1 MIFLKGGTTLHTGLG
16 FKFGAKRYL
25 PLKDASLE
33 NYRSTFEELE
43 LIIMDEAS
51 MIPADRLYDVN
62 RRLQE
67 ILVSHDPFGG
77 RAVMLVGD
85 LMQLPPVM
93 AQQIFLKPVNKKYHS
108 LWASEDNL
116 WNIFKKVTLL
126 VNFRQGISRLTE
138 CFNRVRTGDA
148 SKEDKELLE
157 SRRLSNFPELK
168 QDKACHVFY
177 RNEDVNSYN
186 CKMLNSIDSE
196 LIEMQAECLYPQHYK
211 PEITAHGTVEDTP
224 FMKDLSLKKG
234 ARVFLTFNISLTDSL
249 INGMVGTV
257 LDFVFNGSKVKA
269 VIVQFD
275 NEDVGREQRRQ
286 HLSDCKNHENGIPIY
301 RTSLEHSLRGKHGAR
316 GKVTQFAL
324 RLSWASTCHRLQG
337 STIAKGSDLIVHG
350 FKRIPRNMYYV
361 MLSRSSCLENIFLDD
376 AVDLDKMLCDTT
388 ALNEKIRI
396 DEASV
401 ANTNLLNE
409 HWDVFYVNIR
419 SFNEEHEDD
428 LLCDVYAKKSKSICL
443 AETWLEASK
452 PRNHN
457 FGDMQMFSASYAK
470 GKGCAALVPPESNLI
485 GAISEEFFQLL
496 SYTYNESI
504 QVVVVYLSSNPG
516 DANLMLLVESLQTL
530 LDPNFNQVII
540 GDFNFDTKESNI
552 VTRFMEE
559 KKLSQMVECPTHQ
572 AGRIIDHI
580 YVSSEFMNYI
590 ELNVMF
596 KYYSDHA
603 ALQIKF
609 KC

>member
-1 MIFLKGGTTLHTGLG
+1 
-16 FKFGAKRYL
+16 
-25 PLKDASLE
+25 
-33 NYRSTFEELE
+33 
-43 LIIMDEAS
+43 

-67 ILVSHDPFGG
+67 IMVSHDPFGG

-85 LMQLPPVM
+85 LMQLPPVR
-93 AQQIFLKPVNKKYHS
+93 AQQIFLKPFNKKYHS

-138 CFNRVRTGDA
+138 CFNRIRTGDA

-337 STIAKGSDLIVHG
+337 STIAKGSNLIVHG

-361 MLSRSSCLENIFLDD
+361 MLSRASCLENIYLDED
-376 AVDLDKMLCDTT
+376 VDLDKMLCDTT
-388 ALNEKIRI
+388 ALNEKIHI
-396 DEASV
+396 DEASL
-401 ANTNLLNE
+401 AYTNLLNE
-409 HWDVFYVNIR
+409 QLDVFYVNIR
-419 SFNEEHEDD
+419 SFNKHAED
-428 LLCDVYAKKSKSICL
+428 LLCDAYAKNSKSICL
-443 AETWLEASK
+443 AETWLQTTDQ
-452 PRNHN
+452 RNKN
-457 FGDMQMFSASYAK
+457 FGDMQMFCASHGK
-470 GKGCAALVPPESNLI
+470 GKGCIALVPPGSNLI

-504 QVVVVYLSSNPG
+504 QVVVVYLSSDPS

-530 LDPNFNQVII
+530 LDPNFSQVIM
-540 GDFNFDTKESNI
+540 GDFNFDPKKNNH
-552 VTRFMEE
+552 VTRFMKE
-559 KKLSQMVECPTHQ
+559 KKLSQIVECPTHKD
-572 AGRIIDHI
+572 GRIIDHI
-580 YVSSEFMNYI
+580 YVSSEFMKCVD
-590 ELNVMF
+590 LKVMF
-596 KYYSDHA
+596 KYYTDHA

>member
-1 MIFLKGGTTLHTGLG
+1 
-16 FKFGAKRYL
+16 
-25 PLKDASLE
+25 
-33 NYRSTFEELE
+33 
-43 LIIMDEAS
+43 
-51 MIPADRLYDVN
+51 
-62 RRLQE
+62 
-67 ILVSHDPFGG
+67 
-77 RAVMLVGD
+77 
-85 LMQLPPVM
+85 
-93 AQQIFLKPVNKKYHS
+93 
-108 LWASEDNL
+108 
-116 WNIFKKVTLL
+116 
-126 VNFRQGISRLTE
+126 
-138 CFNRVRTGDA
+138 
-148 SKEDKELLE
+148 
-157 SRRLSNFPELK
+157 
-168 QDKACHVFY
+168 
-177 RNEDVNSYN
+177 
-186 CKMLNSIDSE
+186 
-196 LIEMQAECLYPQHYK
+196 
-211 PEITAHGTVEDTP
+211 
-224 FMKDLSLKKG
+224 
-234 ARVFLTFNISLTDSL
+234 
-249 INGMVGTV
+249 MVGTV

-443 AETWLEASK
+443 TETWLEASK

-485 GAISEEFFQLL
+485 GAVSEESFQLL

-504 QVVVVYLSSNPG
+504 QIVVVYLSSNPG

-552 VTRFMEE
+552 VTRFMKE

-572 AGRIIDHI
+572 AGRMIDHI